1 MLLWTHNYTWG
12 PAFFLCTLLS
22 LSFLSDL
29 LHLWFPTSPSR
40 CLDLKLHSC
49 GWRAGRHEPRV
60 PGYFEPGGETRLPG
74 RLCNLFFSSLLSYE
88 RTYIHA
94 ARSSESGELVWLY
107 ICRIKCI
114 YRLRSDEEGEFENW
128 RKERFDVMDQNK
140 YVRHLAIC
148 TRGIPK
154 GLISQQWWAG
164 LLVWKWFTL
173 LGENRWRS
181 FFPSLALL
189 RLSGLAIALLLLML
203 VLLWIFYKMPSL
215 VSLMLSVSCCC
226 WCPLG
231 V

>member
-49 GWRAGRHEPRV
+49 GWRAGRREPRV
-60 PGYFEPGGETRLPG
+60 PGYFEPSGETRLPG

-114 YRLRSDEEGEFENW
+114 YRLRSDKEESLRTGERRDLTWWTKINMS
-128 RKERFDVMDQNK
+128 DI
-140 YVRHLAIC
+140 LPSA
-148 TRGIPK
+148 RGAF
-154 GLISQQWWAG
+154 Q
-164 LLVWKWFTL
+164 
-173 LGENRWRS
+173 RD
-181 FFPSLALL
+181 
-189 RLSGLAIALLLLML
+189 
-203 VLLWIFYKMPSL
+203 
-215 VSLMLSVSCCC
+215 
-226 WCPLG
+226 
-231 V
+231 